1 MKVQRSVQHFTQG
14 EDVQG
19 SWTFKFSQPKKSG
32 RSEVC
37 HGRDGHCPAVGQQC
51 LKCHKAGHTEDQRH
65 VCVCARAHARAF
77 VACVCVFGV
86 CACV

>member
-1 MKVQRSVQHFTQG
+1 MYRGRGPSNFHNPRSQDAQKCG
-14 EDVQG
+14 RCG
-19 SWTFKFSQPKKSG
+19 SG
-32 RSEVC
+32 

-65 VCVCARAHARAF
+65 VSVCARAHARAF